1 MENVFDSVDAID
13 AALDEQFG
21 KEPIEDDNN
30 VVEDNNEDSSE
41 VNDVE
46 ENTEGEEG
54 VSDEEP
60 ETKEPEQ
67 VDNNNAQTNNEGNK
81 SSKKDY
87 AFANLR
93 SENTTLKKERDSY
106 KVDSDYLKEL
116 AASYGYD
123 DTAKFQDAIKQA
135 RYQKE
140 AQEKGYDPVLYRKT
154 MEQEA
159 RIRQLEKEREQEI
172 QDRKIERFQNALDDA
187 VKEYGL
193 DAQEIFDKL
202 ENSGLSV
209 ETVLNVDNPKILLNG
224 LLIDEIKNN
233 AKQAQIND
241 LQNLKG
247 LAEDKNETNG
257 QVNKLTVDD
266 LLKEDMARY
275 KKENFYE

>member
-1 MENVFDSVDAID
+1 MENVFESIDAID

-21 KEPIEDDNN
+21 KDEIEENNN
-30 VVEDNNEDSSE
+30 VVDTEDNSE
-41 VNDVE
+41 NNDVVE
-46 ENTEGEEG
+46 DAMAEEG
-54 VSDEEP
+54 ASDEEP

-67 VDNNNAQTNNEGNK
+67 VDNNNAQTNDEGNK

-93 SENTTLKKERDSY
+93 SENTNLKKERDSY
-106 KVDSDYLKEL
+106 KADSDYLKEL

-123 DTAKFQDAIKQA
+123 DTAKFQEAIKQA

-140 AQEKGYDPVLYRKT
+140 AQEKGYDPVLYKKA

-172 QDRKIERFQNALDDA
+172 QDRKIERFQNALDNA
-187 VKEYGL
+187 VKEYNI
-193 DAQEIFDKL
+193 DAQEIFSKL

-209 ETVLNVDNPKILLNG
+209 ETVLNVDNPKILLDG

-241 LQNLKG
+241 LQNLKN

-266 LLKEDMARY
+266 LLKDEMARY
-275 KKENFYE
+275 KKENYFI

>member
-1 MENVFDSVDAID
+1 MENVFESIDAID

-21 KEPIEDDNN
+21 KDEIEENNN
-30 VVEDNNEDSSE
+30 VVDDEDNSE
-41 VNDVE
+41 NNDVVE
-46 ENTEGEEG
+46 DAMAEEG
-54 VSDEEP
+54 VSEEEP

-67 VDNNNAQTNNEGNK
+67 VDNNNAQTNDEGNK

-93 SENTTLKKERDSY
+93 SENTNLKKERDSY
-106 KVDSDYLKEL
+106 KADSDYLKEL

-123 DTAKFQDAIKQA
+123 DTAKFQEAIKQA

-140 AQEKGYDPVLYRKT
+140 AQEKGYDPVLYKKA

-159 RIRQLEKEREQEI
+159 RIRQLEKEREKEI
-172 QDRKIERFQNALDDA
+172 QDRKIERFQNALDNA
-187 VKEYGL
+187 VKEYNI
-193 DAQEIFDKL
+193 DAQEIFSKL

-209 ETVLNVDNPKILLNG
+209 ETVLNVDNPKILLDG

-241 LQNLKG
+241 LQNLKN

-266 LLKEDMARY
+266 LLKDEMARY
-275 KKENFYE
+275 KKENYFI